1 MKEWYN
7 NRNTTLVEGFNSI
20 KDAFEMS
27 RKRHHHDSE
36 DPGNPD
42 TSASSEQLG
51 ASASTQ
57 IVVYKPLQIV
67 TAPVTSGGS
76 KEELEKLD
84 SGHISESSTAGEN
97 VNWKKESS
105 CLNSQMKILA
115 LYEIKVVDDA
125 TIDEIPSEPEVAN
138 LDDLEEIVFEGDAE
152 KSKYVREE
160 GTEFNPFYED
170 WLKDNLDEIDDK
182 LKNRDSSDVPTDSFD
197 EWRKKFL
204 SKTAK
209 PAHSTVQFDYM
220 KYEKVHPRGR
230 ILSWMFVKD
239 IHCMA
244 VKREHGI
251 QYFRIRIEHR
261 KGWKDELYKL
271 QFPMHEQIK
280 YTLDP
285 ATNTARYKLVYQSMK
300 VMVKIPLMPMK

>member
-1 MKEWYN
+1 MKEWYK

-27 RKRHHHDSE
+27 RKRVNILWSERCKEQEILCKRHHDSE
-36 DPGNPD
+36 DPGNLD

-84 SGHISESSTAGEN
+84 SGHISESFTTGEN
-97 VNWKKESS
+97 VVLSS
-105 CLNSQMKILA
+105 SDIALQVCPPVSGGELEEGEFVSELTVEHILA

-152 KSKYVREE
+152 KSKYVRED

-204 SKTAK
+204 SKTTK
-209 PAHSTVQFDYM
+209 PAPSAVQFDYM
-220 KYEKVHPRGR
+220 KYKKVRPHGR
-230 ILSWMFVKD
+230 ILS
-239 IHCMA
+239 
-244 VKREHGI
+244 
-251 QYFRIRIEHR
+251 
-261 KGWKDELYKL
+261 
-271 QFPMHEQIK
+271 
-280 YTLDP
+280 
-285 ATNTARYKLVYQSMK
+285 
-300 VMVKIPLMPMK
+300 